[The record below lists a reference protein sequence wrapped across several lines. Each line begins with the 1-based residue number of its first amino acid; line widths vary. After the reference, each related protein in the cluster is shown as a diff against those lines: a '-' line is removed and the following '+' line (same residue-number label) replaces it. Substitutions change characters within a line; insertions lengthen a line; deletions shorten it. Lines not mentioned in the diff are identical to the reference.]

1 MYKQAAYNLA
11 IGMTV
16 AQLIDEKKVQRET
29 IAETLDISELAVP
42 HIERGGEA
50 LTAGGLILLLE
61 IFAISW
67 DDFLAR
73 VKANLAEAQKQ
84 IT

>member
-16 AQLIDEKKVQRET
+16 AQLIDEKKVQREK
-29 IAETLDISELAVP
+29 IAEALDISELAIP

-50 LTAGGLILLLE
+50 LSAGGLILLLD
-61 IFAISW
+61 IFGMSW

-73 VKANLAEAQKQ
+73 VKTNLPEAQKQ
-84 IT
+84 IA

>member
-11 IGMTV
+11 VGLTLE
-16 AQLIDEKKVQRET
+16 QLSDEKKIQREK
-29 IAETLDISELAVP
+29 IAEVLDISELAVP
-42 HIERGGEA
+42 RIEHGAE
-50 LTAGGLILLLE
+50 LLSAGGLILLL
-61 IFAISW
+61 AVLDLTW

-73 VKANLAEAQKQ
+73 VKANLPEAQSR